1 MTSHR
6 TLSPCNISESTSTNT
21 VSVTWT
27 NVYCFHRG
35 QWQYYLDSMYT
46 ITCCYVRGI
55 SACSKKM
62 FWFWAPNF
70 TGISKK
76 DCSLNQWNPVP
87 TAAVLPTEVASTYQE
102 WYDYLTKQRTTW
114 IFNPPPPPHSS
125 HIAGVWMKMIGT
137 TRRILDSILLE
148 YVSCSSTHDV
158 LTTLAESCS
167 IMNSRPLVP
176 ESSVHDDPFILTPL
190 TFLTRSPRH
199 LMLPTSV
206 LLSTRKTSPQAIE
219 ESLTFCCSLLE
230 ALKSRIS
237 QRLATW
243 PKMEFASKNV
253 STGDVVLIRDKKLCR
268 NS

>member
-55 SACSKKM
+55 SAFSKKM

-76 DCSLNQWNPVP
+76 GCSLNQLNPVP

-114 IFNPPPPPHSS
+114 IFNPPPPPPLLTHCWSVDEDDRDHSTNS
-125 HIAGVWMKMIGT
+125 GLHIARICFLQFNSRCVDNRG
-137 TRRILDSILLE
+137 RILLYYELASARTWIISSWWPFHIDAFNLPYQKSEAFDATYVSSAVDQKNISASNRREFNILL
-148 YVSCSSTHDV
+148 
-158 LTTLAESCS
+158 
-167 IMNSRPLVP
+167 
-176 ESSVHDDPFILTPL
+176 
-190 TFLTRSPRH
+190 
-199 LMLPTSV
+199 
-206 LLSTRKTSPQAIE
+206 
-219 ESLTFCCSLLE
+219 
-230 ALKSRIS
+230 
-237 QRLATW
+237 
-243 PKMEFASKNV
+243 
-253 STGDVVLIRDKKLCR
+253 
-268 NS
+268 